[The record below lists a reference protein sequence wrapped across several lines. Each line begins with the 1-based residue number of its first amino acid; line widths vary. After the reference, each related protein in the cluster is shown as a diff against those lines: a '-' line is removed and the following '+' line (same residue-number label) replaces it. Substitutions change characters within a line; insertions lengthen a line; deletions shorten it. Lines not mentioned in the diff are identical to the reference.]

1 VGWFLCI
8 RDSYKPGRPFISA
21 ATFLPVDATERFVA
35 YRGSCMQRFPGF
47 TRLSIRSDR
56 YVTFN
61 GGMAMNRSSLAAA
74 LGAITIAALSFA
86 PASCAAGEKSQID
99 GIAVRFSQE
108 ALDNPED
115 AARVYA
121 KLKFASQKACG
132 LIGGFLNMSERT
144 RANRCYEQ
152 TLAEVVSK
160 INRPMLSSVHAA
172 KLNKVG

>member
-1 VGWFLCI
+1 M
-8 RDSYKPGRPFISA
+8 
-21 ATFLPVDATERFVA
+21 T
-35 YRGSCMQRFPGF
+35 
-47 TRLSIRSDR
+47 
-56 YVTFN
+56 
-61 GGMAMNRSSLAAA
+61 RSSLAAA
-74 LGAITIAALSFA
+74 LGALTLAALAYA
-86 PASCAAGEKSQID
+86 PAAYAASGNSQSE

-160 INRPMLSSVHAA
+160 INRPLLTSVHAA